1 VIDIVELPLLVL
13 YLHETYNLPN
23 LHNESTIKDL
33 RTLFSVDPA
42 KYPDILLFNK
52 MERIIVRDFEHIYI
66 NILQLTR
73 PNHREQYLLK
83 YSKKVESPSPKI
95 HGNGV
100 PSDIEELEE
109 DLESNQS

>member
-1 VIDIVELPLLVL
+1 MELPLLIL

-23 LHNESTIKDL
+23 LQKDSAIKDL
-33 RTLFSVDPA
+33 RTLFSVDSA

-52 MERIIVRDFEHIYI
+52 MERIIVRDFDQIYI

-73 PNHREQYLLK
+73 PNHRQQYLLK
-83 YSKKVESPSPKI
+83 YAKKVESPSPKLL
-95 HGNGV
+95 GNGV

-109 DLESNQS
+109 DLESN